1 MISIKL
7 VNLAF
12 KIPVGH
18 ITSQLSVQRGHR
30 VYEWMIN
37 LCEKAN
43 RKCCKCYIKRGKIEK
58 IGAFDDVLGGDG
70 GAYVEDGGER

>member
-1 MISIKL
+1 M
-7 VNLAF
+7 
-12 KIPVGH
+12 
-18 ITSQLSVQRGHR
+18 QRGHR